1 MFIHLFLL
9 RADFLENYVKVDSF
23 YTKEL
28 PDHFVDGTQEAINA
42 FKIASQFQPDLYG
55 EIGRIYTAMSL
66 RCRYNNNNF
75 ISSNV
80 LLIKAPEQLSPE
92 EIEIYVN
99 SFSKEDL
106 KQFLKEAKM

>member
-9 RADFLENYVKVDSF
+9 RADFLEDPVKVDSF
-23 YTKEL
+23 YVKEL
-28 PDHFVDGTQEAINA
+28 PDHFVNGTKEAVNA
-42 FKIASQFQPDLYG
+42 FKIASQFQPDLYS

-75 ISSNV
+75 LSSNV
-80 LLIKAPEQLSPE
+80 LLIKSPEELSPE
-92 EIEIYVN
+92 EIELYVN
-99 SFSKEDL
+99 SFSKADL